1 PLPTANAPATAG
13 APSGQVPAAAVPA
26 TPPPAAPREVRFR
39 VESEPAG
46 AEVTI
51 NGHVRGKTPLEIVL
65 PPDESGLASLAL
77 TFALEGYQTVS
88 KTYAGEPGS
97 TVPASMKLPQLPQSP
112 RIKKQ
117 GPKPKAP
124 GSAYKDDPYQ

>member
-1 PLPTANAPATAG
+1 
-13 APSGQVPAAAVPA
+13 AAVPA
-26 TPPPAAPREVRFR
+26 TPPPAAPRVVRFR
-39 VESEPAG
+39 VESEPVG

-51 NGHVRGKTPLEIVL
+51 NGRVRGKTPLEIERT
-65 PPDESGLASLAL
+65 PDDSGLASLEL

-88 KTYAGEPGS
+88 KTFAGEPGS
-97 TVPASMKLPQLPQSP
+97 TVPASMKLPQLP